1 MPRTQTAPTRAS
13 ATASSHAPPGFHRT
27 GQAGVATP
35 RPRRPRK
42 PVNGVVTLDRRHL
55 YILPTRSGLGFAV
68 LLLAMLTT
76 SLNYN
81 ISLGFALTFLLVGI
95 GMSCMWMAYRNLLD
109 LEISVGPVSPPFAGD
124 VAEFALHVANHDGG
138 ARIGVEAVAASG
150 GTAEAA
156 PALTLDGRGHGV
168 LAVRVDAPRRG
179 RLALPRVTVSSRF
192 PFGLFR
198 VWSYADF
205 PVATCVYPAP
215 EHHAPPLPVVAH
227 PDEPGDDGGI
237 GVAYDDGI
245 DQLRRYRPGD
255 PLHRIAWKH
264 SARTGRWM
272 SRTGQVPQLPGC
284 WIDWN
289 ALPLTMDTEARL
301 SRLCA
306 WVLAAGEQ
314 FDIGLRLPG
323 VEIPPG
329 HGAAHRRACLEALAV
344 WPERRAA

>member
-1 MPRTQTAPTRAS
+1 MPCAHMAPAKASQASDTRRAGPVGVAMPRP
-13 ATASSHAPPGFHRT
+13 H
-27 GQAGVATP
+27 
-35 RPRRPRK
+35 RPRK

-55 YILPTRSGLGFAV
+55 YILPTRSGLGFVV

-109 LEISVGPVSPPFAGD
+109 LEISAGPVSPPFAGD

-156 PALTLDGRGHGV
+156 PALTLDGLGQGV
-168 LAVRVDAPRRG
+168 LAVRMDARRRG
-179 RLALPRVTVSSRF
+179 RLALPRVTISSRF

-205 PVATCVYPAP
+205 PITTCVYPAP
-215 EHHAPPLPVVAH
+215 EHHAPPLPVVAQ
-227 PDEPGDDGGI
+227 PDDGSDDGDI
-237 GVAYDDGI
+237 GVVSDDGI
-245 DQLRRYRPGD
+245 DQLRKYRPGD

-264 SARTGRWM
+264 SARTGRWL
-272 SRTGQVPQLPGC
+272 SRTGQVPRQPAC
-284 WIDWN
+284 WIDWGT
-289 ALPLTMDTEARL
+289 LPLTMDTEARL

-306 WVLAAGEQ
+306 WVLAAGDQ
-314 FDIGLRLPG
+314 FDVGLRLPG

-344 WPERRAA
+344 WPERRTA

>member
-1 MPRTQTAPTRAS
+1 MPRAPSASVKAPQAS
-13 ATASSHAPPGFHRT
+13 APHRSA
-27 GQAGVATP
+27 QAGVATP

-55 YILPTRSGLGFAV
+55 YILPTRSGLGFAM
-68 LLLAMLTT
+68 LLLAMLVT

-109 LEISVGPVSPPFAGD
+109 LEISAGPVSAPFAGD
-124 VAEFALHVANHDGG
+124 VAVFALNVANHDSG
-138 ARIGVEAVAASG
+138 ARIGIEAVASSG
-150 GTAEAA
+150 GAPEAA
-156 PALTLDGRGHGV
+156 PALTLDGLGQGV
-168 LAVRVDAPRRG
+168 LAVRMAAPRRG

-205 PVATCVYPAP
+205 PVTTCVYPAP
-215 EHHAPPLPVVAH
+215 ERHAPPLPVVAH
-227 PDEPGDDGGI
+227 PDQDGDDGDI
-237 GVAYDDGI
+237 GAVSEDGI

-264 SARTGRWM
+264 SARTGRWL
-272 SRTGQVPQLPGC
+272 SRAGHVPRLPGC

-289 ALPLTMDTEARL
+289 ALPTTMDAEARL

-306 WVLAAGEQ
+306 WLLAAGDQ

-329 HGAAHRRACLEALAV
+329 HGATHRRACLEALAV
-344 WPERRAA
+344 WPERRAP